1 MKCMN
6 CGAVIPEDQMICPG
20 CGQEVQIVPD
30 YNPLDDV
37 LAAQVKGAVSETMAI
52 HLNQRENGR
61 YSTGRNSYGRTGGR
75 GNTGRTTAGRNGTG
89 RVNQTNGRT
98 GRTGRISP
106 EERKMRQ
113 RRAEKKKMIA
123 KKKKQRAIIV
133 GAICA
138 VLVIVCSVILYQN
151 SYTGRVKKGYRLLTS
166 KEYDE
171 ALVCF
176 KKAVSKSEKRSEA
189 YRGLADVYIAQ
200 DDLEKAELVFTKAVS
215 EQSSNVE
222 IYRETIQFYIE
233 TSQKHKIP
241 ILLDQCSSDKVLTE
255 LEAYISD
262 VPEFSLDEN
271 EEFDD
276 VQSLELIGNGKA
288 IYYTVDG
295 TDPTTSSTKYTELIK
310 LDEGKTE
317 VRAISVNKKGIPS
330 LIVSKTYTVEFPIED
345 APSVTPSTGQ
355 YDSAQKIEVRVPD
368 KYKAYYTT
376 DGSNPDPKNNPATIE
391 YTGPIDM
398 PEGNTIFNVVL
409 VDQKG
414 RISDI
419 TKRNYELIYSE

>member
-52 HLNQRENGR
+52 HLDQRENGR
-61 YSTGRNSYGRTGGR
+61 YSTGRTSNGRTGGR

-89 RVNQTNGRT
+89 RT
-98 GRTGRISP
+98 TGRISP
-106 EERKMRQ
+106 EEREMRR

-123 KKKKQRAIIV
+123 KKKKQRAIII
-133 GAICA
+133 GAVCA
-138 VLVIVCSVILYQN
+138 VLVVACSVILYQN

-171 ALVCF
+171 ALMCF
-176 KKAVSKSEKRSEA
+176 EKAVSGNEKRSEA
-189 YRGLADVYIAQ
+189 YKGMADVYIEQ
-200 DDLEKAELVFTKAVS
+200 EDLEKAELVYSKAVS
-215 EQSSNVE
+215 AQASNVE
-222 IYRETIQFYIE
+222 IYRAAIQFYVE
-233 TSQKHKIP
+233 TNQKHKIP
-241 ILLDQCSSDKVLTE
+241 LLLDQCSSDKVLTE
-255 LEAYISD
+255 LEAYITD

-276 VQSLELIGNGKA
+276 VQSLELTGNGKA
-288 IYYTVDG
+288 IYYTTDG
-295 TDPTTSSTKYTELIK
+295 TDPTASSTKYTKMIK

-317 VRAISVNKKGIPS
+317 IRAISVNKKGIPS
-330 LIVSKTYTVEFPIED
+330 LVVSKTYTVEFPIED

-355 YDSAQKIEVRVPD
+355 YDSDQKIEVIVPD

-376 DGSNPDPKNNPATIE
+376 DGSNPDPENNPATKE

-419 TKRNYELIYSE
+419 TKRNYELIYAE